1 MTEAEKLTS
10 LKAMSGEADEGV
22 LRTFLAL
29 AGNKVIQRAYPFNPD
44 VSEVPDRYAVNQLEI
59 ATFLLNKRGAEGQTA
74 HSENGIS
81 RSYSGGDV
89 PPEMLRAIVPMVG
102 VL

>member
-10 LKAMSGEADEGV
+10 LKAMSGETDEEV
-22 LRTFLAL
+22 LRTFLTL
-29 AGNKVIQRAYPFNPD
+29 AGNKVIQRAYPFDPSKAD
-44 VSEVPDRYAVNQLEI
+44 VPDRYAVNQLEI
-59 ATFLLNKRGAEGQTA
+59 ATFLLNKRGAEGQIA

-81 RSYSGGDV
+81 RSYAGGDV